1 MSIDPENIV
10 ESAEEAEP
18 VNPIAVHAEQ
28 IAMAPTLE
36 AKSQALWSLPS
47 EVRHFTLNALP
58 ATTVAALIE
67 GDPDKNTALLANLPA
82 EKFHQILSLGSFEN
96 GRRWLERAVA
106 SGFLAAAILPSL
118 LNARDLGEMLLT
130 SPDFRRAVP
139 RLLNFQRAERWRQL
153 LTTNEWHKNIESL
166 LMSDTDELLEKAKFK
181 DKQVKDVLRSLLD
194 FVPELYLETI
204 NYALERSKQ
213 LDDHPEEHDDITDM
227 PFALPEMDALMPEEA
242 EEDDKTPAT
251 ALEEV
256 MPDGADPVFSLVT
269 AGLTTARKTLLET
282 QLRNLLRHEIVGTGS
297 FSLTAM
303 QRAAGRVL
311 SYLRQGIESYGPSL
325 EDATRALETRN
336 LNEVMMVGARATES
350 LRQKSLTLVG
360 MRDWLDSKQR
370 QFLDAM
376 KQPEAGLHPE
386 SRVPILWLATK
397 PKQDREEWTAVPV
410 DEVKQR
416 MSDIATWSVLARAAF
431 GTPERVHAIFN
442 TAKTRTAPEALR
454 RTIVA
459 LSLYRRWEP
468 ELVRPIEDFIAFYK
482 QYGKR
487 GKSNFDD
494 VRNIILTAL
503 DQTPADA
510 WKPSDAK
517 SRSRELMLRT
527 IDEMEVTPPPT
538 PPPATST
545 KHK

>member
-10 ESAEEAEP
+10 EPNEEETEQ
-18 VNPIAVHAEQ
+18 VNPIVVHVAQ
-28 IAMAPTLE
+28 IAAMHTLE
-36 AKSQALWSLPS
+36 AKSQILWSLPS
-47 EVRHFTLNALP
+47 EVRHLTLNALP

-82 EKFHQILSLGSFEN
+82 EKFHQILSLGTFQH
-96 GRRWLERAVA
+96 GRKWLERAVE

-130 SPDFRRAVP
+130 SPEFRRAVP
-139 RLLNFQRAERWRQL
+139 KLLNFQRAERWRQL
-153 LTTNEWHKNIESL
+153 LTTSEWHNNLESM

-181 DKQVKDVLRSLLD
+181 DKSVKAVLQSLLD

-204 NYALERSKQ
+204 NYALERSKHIE
-213 LDDHPEEHDDITDM
+213 DSPEEYEDITDM
-227 PFALPEMDALMPEEA
+227 PFALPEMESIPTEAPEIE
-242 EEDDKTPAT
+242 T
-251 ALEEV
+251 AAVSPLEEV
-256 MPDGADPVFSLVT
+256 LPE
-269 AGLTTARKTLLET
+269 GLTSARKAVLEQ

-297 FSLTAM
+297 FSMTAM

-311 SYLRQGIESYGPSL
+311 SYLRQGIESFGPSL

-336 LNEVMMVGARATES
+336 LNEVALIGARATEAF
-350 LRQKSLTLVG
+350 RQKALSLAGL
-360 MRDWLDSKQR
+360 RDWLDSKQKH
-370 QFLDAM
+370 FLDAM

-386 SRVPILWLATK
+386 TRVPILWLATK
-397 PKQDREEWTAVPV
+397 PKQEREEWSPVPV

-416 MSDIATWSVLARAAF
+416 LADISTWAVLARAAF
-431 GTPERVHAIFN
+431 GTPERVHAIYN

-459 LSLYRRWEP
+459 LALYRRWEP
-468 ELVRPIEDFIAFYK
+468 ELVRPVEDVISFYK
-482 QYGKR
+482 QYAKGRKY
-487 GKSNFDD
+487 NFDD
-494 VRNIILTAL
+494 VRNIVLTAL
-503 DQTPADA
+503 DQTPPDA

-527 IDEMEVTPPPT
+527 IDEMEKAPPPD
-538 PPPATST
+538 PNATG

>member
-1 MSIDPENIV
+1 MSIDPENIAEPV
-10 ESAEEAEP
+10 EESEP
-18 VNPIAVHAEQ
+18 VNPIALHAEQ
-28 IAMAPTLE
+28 VVAAPTL
-36 AKSQALWSLPS
+36 ADKSRALWSLPS
-47 EVRHFTLNALP
+47 EVRHFTLDALP

-67 GDPDKNTALLANLPA
+67 GDPDQNTALLANLPA
-82 EKFHQILSLGSFEN
+82 AKFHQILSLGSFEN
-96 GRRWLERAVA
+96 GRKWLERAVA

-153 LTTNEWHKNIESL
+153 LTTSEWHHNLESL
-166 LMSDTDELLEKAKFK
+166 LMSDTSELLEKAKFK
-181 DKQVKDVLRSLLD
+181 DKSVKNVLRSLLD

-204 NYALERSKQ
+204 NYSLERVKQ
-213 LDDHPEEHDDITDM
+213 LDDRPEEYEDITDM
-227 PFALPEMDALMPEEA
+227 PFALPEMEAVMPEA
-242 EEDDKTPAT
+242 EVDADKST
-251 ALEEV
+251 ASPLEEV
-256 MPDGADPVFSLVT
+256 LPEGADPVFALVT
-269 AGLTTARKTLLET
+269 AGLTSARKALLEQ
-282 QLRNLLRHEIVGTGS
+282 QLRSLLRNEIVSTGS
-297 FSLTAM
+297 FSLAAM

-336 LNEVMMVGARATES
+336 LNEVLLVGARATEA
-350 LRQKSLTLVG
+350 LRQKALSLTGL
-360 MRDWLDSKQR
+360 RDWLDSKQR

-376 KQPEAGLHPE
+376 KTPEAGLHPE
-386 SRVPILWLATK
+386 TRVPILWLAQK
-397 PKQDREEWTAVPV
+397 PKQEREDWTPVPV

-431 GTPERVHAIFN
+431 GSPERVHAIFN

-487 GKSNFDD
+487 GRSNFDD
-494 VRNIILTAL
+494 VRNIVLTAL

-517 SRSRELMLRT
+517 SRSRELMLR
-527 IDEMEVTPPPT
+527 IVDEMEKTPPPD
-538 PPPATST
+538 PVAAI